1 MTTTR
6 YALFATLISDGLKV
20 TDGVLAVEGDRI
32 RFAGN
37 RKLKIYGFLHC
48 ASGMRM
54 MKVNRV
60 FFNSVSEAVI
70 LGYRPCGHC
79 MPDAY
84 RIWKNASL
92 RLQNFPQDPG

>member
-1 MTTTR
+1 MTD
-6 YALFATLISDGLKV
+6 ATIRAGIRK
-20 TDGVLAVEGDRI
+20 GRI

-48 ASGMRM
+48 ASGKRM
-54 MKVNRV
+54 MKTNRV
-60 FFNSVSEAVI
+60 FFNTISEAEI

-84 RIWKNASL
+84 RIWKNDRM
-92 RLQNFPQDPG
+92 RLSVFPQDPG